1 LDIERLH
8 YMANQI
14 ARNFAVQGETVAAE
28 ATAQHIRNYWDGR
41 MKAAILN
48 GNTEQ
53 LNPVAQKAIEAL
65 RRDAAVKGKMVDAEG
80 L

>member
-14 ARNFAVQGETVAAE
+14 ARNFAVQGETVAIE

-48 GNTEQ
+48 GNAEQ

-65 RRDAAVKGKMVDAEG
+65 RRDAAV
-80 L
+80 